1 MEGKDSHVQ
10 PLLVPCSTHQ
20 NCFLKFPLSLINI
33 TVCTQAALINQLQMA
48 ILKMAVATTV
58 SNLQSAFAAHMTGM
72 VQRSCEQAAGFLLF
86 FFFYVRG
93 GNPALFRGYTSLS
106 PQGRIQWWEGQA
118 LAVRHSC
125 MLMSESSF
133 LLSLLPCSML
143 CTN

>member
-72 VQRSCEQAAGFLLF
+72 VQRSCEQAAGFLLIF
-86 FFFYVRG
+86 FFF
-93 GNPALFRGYTSLS
+93 
-106 PQGRIQWWEGQA
+106 
-118 LAVRHSC
+118 
-125 MLMSESSF
+125 MSEVEILLYSVVTHLCLHRAESSGGKDRLWQF
-133 LLSLLPCSML
+133 DTLAC
-143 CTN
+143 